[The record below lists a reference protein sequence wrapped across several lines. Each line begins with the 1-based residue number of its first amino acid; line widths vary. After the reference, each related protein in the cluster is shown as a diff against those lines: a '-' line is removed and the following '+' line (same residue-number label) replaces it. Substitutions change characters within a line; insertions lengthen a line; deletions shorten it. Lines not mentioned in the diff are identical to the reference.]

1 MDCFFKLQDI
11 AEITRTLQCA
21 TFNMSKSCITELG
34 NLNNQHQA
42 AREMASH
49 HIVQFTAVQDSFSQ
63 EG

>member
-1 MDCFFKLQDI
+1 
-11 AEITRTLQCA
+11 
-21 TFNMSKSCITELG
+21 MSKSCITELG